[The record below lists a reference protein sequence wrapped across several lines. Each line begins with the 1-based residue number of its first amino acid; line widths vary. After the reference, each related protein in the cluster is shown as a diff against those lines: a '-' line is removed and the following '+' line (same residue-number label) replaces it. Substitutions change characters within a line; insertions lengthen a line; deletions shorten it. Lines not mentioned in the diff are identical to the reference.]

1 MINGTILKTGCIV
14 VALVLLLFVVAGCS
28 DKPKRVSYSGDIETC
43 NLMCQPQQ
51 PLGEMPISEAQT
63 TDGWKFWR

>member
-1 MINGTILKTGCIV
+1 MVLFSKLD
-14 VALVLLLFVVAGCS
+14 ASWLRWFLLLFVVAGCS